1 MPTYE
6 YRCTTCEPFDAF
18 FALARVP
25 DTLVCPFCGEQA
37 TRRMTAPHFSAASAS
52 SRRLLDATGRTAE
65 TPDIITGSLPAN
77 PHASGTR
84 YTSNPAHLRLPR
96 P

>member
-6 YRCTTCEPFDAF
+6 YRCTTCEPFDAL
-18 FALARVP
+18 FALDQVP
-25 DTLVCPFCGEQA
+25 DTHVCPFCGEQA
-37 TRRMTAPHFSAASAS
+37 TRRMSAPYFTAASAS
-52 SRRLLDATGRTAE
+52 SRRLLDSTGRTSE
-65 TPDIITGSLPAN
+65 TPDIVAGSLPVN

-84 YTSNPAHLRLPR
+84 YTSNPAHLKLPR